1 MAKTIKMDETVC
13 WIDGQGRCVPLVHI
27 KEEAQQRDMFVEHMV
42 DRAQRLQNLIV
53 AYKAEMQEMMT
64 EYLTE
69 LADRYDENWAGNAK
83 ITNYSQDKRVE
94 LKQANKLTF
103 DETLVVAK
111 SKVDKCIINWSEG
124 ASSKIIALVNQAFQ
138 VDKRGKVDV
147 DAMIK
152 LTRLDIEDELWQEA
166 MEIIKNS
173 ITVESTKQY
182 LNFHVK
188 DGTGKWKSIV
198 LNFSAL

>member
-1 MAKTIKMDETVC
+1 MAKTIKSNETVC
-13 WIDGQGRCVPLVHI
+13 WIDGQGRQVPLVHI
-27 KEEAQQRDMFVEHMV
+27 NEEAQRRDMFVEEMV
-42 DRAQRLQNLIV
+42 DRAQRLQDLIA
-53 AYKAEMQEMMT
+53 AYKAEMQRMMT
-64 EYLTE
+64 EYLDE

-103 DETLVVAK
+103 DETLAVAK
-111 SKVDKCIINWSEG
+111 AKVDKCINKWSEG

-147 DAMIK
+147 DAMLK
-152 LTRLDIEDELWQEA
+152 LTRLDMQDDLWQEA

-182 LNFHVK
+182 LNFHTR
-188 DGTGKWKSIV
+188 DAQGKWKSIV